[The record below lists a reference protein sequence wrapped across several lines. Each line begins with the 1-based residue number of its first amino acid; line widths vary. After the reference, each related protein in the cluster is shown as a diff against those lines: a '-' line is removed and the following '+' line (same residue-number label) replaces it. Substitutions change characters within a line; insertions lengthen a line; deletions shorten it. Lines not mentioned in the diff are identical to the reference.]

1 MLLQDFFECLTG
13 AVQVVLVIS
22 VSLPVMLFAMSPVV
36 FYFWYISKQY
46 LRVSR
51 DLKRLESV
59 NKSPVYV
66 LFSGKI
72 SLQPDLLQT
81 QFKKARFYCSLDLAF
96 IHTIQ
101 CTELEPIY
109 VLCISSPPYH
119 PTNPHPL
126 HCLPFTSQR
135 H

>member
-1 MLLQDFFECLTG
+1 MLLQDFFESLTG

-22 VSLPVMLFAMSPVV
+22 VSLPVMLLAMSPVV
-36 FYFWYISKQY
+36 FYFWIISKQY

-72 SLQPDLLQT
+72 RLQPNLSRT
-81 QFKKARFYCSLDLAF
+81 QY
-96 IHTIQ
+96 
-101 CTELEPIY
+101 
-109 VLCISSPPYH
+109 
-119 PTNPHPL
+119 
-126 HCLPFTSQR
+126 
-135 H
+135 